1 MYRLIVGLALRKHV
15 PRRPDVA
22 NPQHGFQGHSRRDQ
36 LVTGVAAWN
45 VFFRKML
52 PNPFPFAVA
61 QTQYEALGR

>member
-1 MYRLIVGLALRKHV
+1 
-15 PRRPDVA
+15 
-22 NPQHGFQGHSRRDQ
+22 
-36 LVTGVAAWN
+36 VTGVAAWN